1 MKKGF
6 TLMEI
11 LAVLLVIA
19 VVVSMAAP
27 VFRAIR
33 FEVKN
38 SQAKAAA
45 SKLAQQMRTYYQIS
59 RGRVVGGSFDA
70 SDSNVIFTTAA
81 CVEPNVTG
89 VPSKKS
95 GEADKVDVKQLFA
108 CGYLTGKDFS
118 GLPYTFYL
126 CSPKAGDT
134 QTVTECTNTNATA
147 SDATNTPV
155 VVAYGNENA
164 GKKYKSTSGYYIYVD
179 QTYKAKDTDD

>member
-59 RGRVVGGSFDA
+59 RGRVVGGSFNA
-70 SDSNVIFTTAA
+70 SDSDVIFTTAA

-89 VPSKKS
+89 VPSQKS
-95 GEADKVDVKQLFA
+95 GSTVDVEQLFA
-108 CGYLTGKDFS
+108 CGYLAGKDFS

-126 CSPKAGDT
+126 CNPKAGAE
-134 QTVTECTNTNATA
+134 QPTECTNTKATA

-155 VVAYGNENA
+155 VVAYGNGDQA
-164 GKKYKSTSGYYIYVD
+164 GSKYKSTSGYYIYVD

>member
-19 VVVSMAAP
+19 VVVSMAVP

-89 VPSKKS
+89 VPSQKN
-95 GEADKVDVKQLFA
+95 GDKVDVKQLFA

-126 CSPKAGDT
+126 CNPKAGDT

-164 GKKYKSTSGYYIYVD
+164 GKKYTSTSGYYIYVD

>member
-1 MKKGF
+1 
-6 TLMEI
+6 MEI

-19 VVVSMAAP
+19 VVVSMAVP

-59 RGRVVGGSFDA
+59 RGRVVAGDLNA
-70 SDSNVIFTTAA
+70 SNLNVIFTSDA

-89 VPSKKS
+89 VPSQQS
-95 GEADKVDVKQLFA
+95 GAKVDVKQLFA
-108 CGYLTGKDFS
+108 CGYLSGKDFA

-126 CSPKAGDT
+126 CDPRAGAA
-134 QTVTECTNTNATA
+134 QRTECSGTLATA

-164 GKKYKSTSGYYIYVD
+164 GKKYESTSGYYIYVD

>member
-19 VVVSMAAP
+19 VVVSMAVP

-59 RGRVVGGSFDA
+59 RGRVVGGFFDA
-70 SDSNVIFTTAA
+70 SDSNVIFTPDD

-89 VPSKKS
+89 VPSKTS
-95 GEADKVDVKQLFA
+95 GEADNVDVKQLFA

-126 CSPKAGDT
+126 CSPKPGDA

-147 SDATNTPV
+147 SDANNTPV

>member
-19 VVVSMAAP
+19 VVVSMAVP

-59 RGRVVGGSFDA
+59 RGRVVGGFFDA
-70 SDSNVIFTTAA
+70 SDSTVIFTPDD

-95 GEADKVDVKQLFA
+95 GEVNVKQLFA

-126 CSPKAGDT
+126 CSPKPGDA

-147 SDATNTPV
+147 SDANNTPV

>member
-1 MKKGF
+1 
-6 TLMEI
+6 MEI

-19 VVVSMAAP
+19 VVVSMAVP

-59 RGRVVGGSFDA
+59 RGRVVNGSFDA

-81 CVEPNVTG
+81 CEEPNVTG
-89 VPSKKS
+89 VPSQKS
-95 GEADKVDVKQLFA
+95 GSTVDVKQLFA
-108 CGYLTGKDFS
+108 CGYLAGKDFS

-126 CSPKAGDT
+126 CDPKAGAA
-134 QTVTECTNTNATA
+134 QTVTQCTNTKATA

-155 VVAYGNENA
+155 VVAYGNGDKA
-164 GKKYKSTSGYYIYVD
+164 GSKYKSTSGYYIYVD